1 MNEQPGTEPEE
12 IMDETAEEITDETA
26 EETTDETAEE
36 TMDETGTEEAAEET
50 PDAES
55 NAEESAEEPEP
66 QAPAGSREK
75 ALQDKVAALEDK
87 VKRQMAEFDNFRKR
101 TTKEKEQM
109 FSMGERSVIEKMLPI
124 VDNFERGFDTVTEE
138 DKDDA
143 FVDGMRKIYAQLQK
157 QMEELRSQYQAETL
171 RGEEEF
177 NRKYEEF
184 LEGQRE
190 FPKTILQ
197 KRQTELQELLDKNIQ
212 FKENS
217 RKELEKA
224 EQDLMAPLKIR
235 LIETLGNIG
244 RQNGYAFII
253 DTDVKALP
261 FINPAMGID
270 LNQQVQ
276 DALK

>member
-1 MNEQPGTEPEE
+1 MCIFLSLQAQENVTFRFGFLSY
-12 IMDETAEEITDETA
+12 
-26 EETTDETAEE
+26 
-36 TMDETGTEEAAEET
+36 EAALKSM
-50 PDAES
+50 PDYAVVQQKL
-55 NAEESAEEPEP
+55 AD
-66 QAPAGSREK
+66 
-75 ALQDKVAALEDK
+75 L
-87 VKRQMAEFDNFRKR
+87 RQ
-101 TTKEKEQM
+101 
-109 FSMGERSVIEKMLPI
+109 
-124 VDNFERGFDTVTEE
+124 
-138 DKDDA
+138 
-143 FVDGMRKIYAQLQK
+143 
-157 QMEELRSQYQAETL
+157 QYQDETL
-171 RGEEEF
+171 RVEDEF